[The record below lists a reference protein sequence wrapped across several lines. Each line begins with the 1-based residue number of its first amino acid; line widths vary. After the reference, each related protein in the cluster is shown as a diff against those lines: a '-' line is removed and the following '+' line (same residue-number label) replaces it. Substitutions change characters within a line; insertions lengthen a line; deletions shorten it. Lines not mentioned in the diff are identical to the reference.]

1 MDELDLTELYCIV
14 DDFSKE
20 FQQQVFKH
28 TLIGIPTKRHRRMS
42 MGEVLTIILAFQN
55 SGFRTFKDFYNYCV
69 CRYLTPYFP
78 NLVSYSRFVR
88 LMAEASFPLYCLWI
102 GMKGSCTGIS
112 FLDSTILTS
121 CHIKRAAQH
130 KTMATIAK
138 KGKST
143 MGWFYGFK
151 LHIVLNHLGEIVSF
165 KLTSGN
171 ISDKKPVHDL
181 LKDVFGNVYADKGYI
196 SKKLFTE
203 LFERGIKLVTAIKKN
218 MKNKLICMYESLFLR
233 KRSLI
238 ESVNNLLKNDHQIL
252 HHRHRSI
259 WGFLTNVMASITA
272 YSMRKNKPSLSLSK
286 SEISDLC
293 LLQAM

>member
-20 FQQQVFKH
+20 FQQRVSDH
-28 TLIGIPTKRHRRMS
+28 VLIGNATKRSRRMS

-55 SGFRTFKDFYNYCV
+55 SGFRSFKDFYIQCV
-69 CRYLTPYFP
+69 CRYLYPYFP
-78 NLVSYSRFVR
+78 DLVSYSRFVR
-88 LMAEASFPLYCLWI
+88 LMAEASFPLYCLWL
-102 GMKGSCTGIS
+102 GMRGQCTGVS

-121 CHIKRAAQH
+121 CHIKRATSH
-130 KTMATIAK
+130 KTMASVAK

-151 LHIVLNHLGEIVSF
+151 LHIVLNHLGEIISF

-171 ISDKKPVHDL
+171 INDRKPVHEL
-181 LKDVFGNVYADKGYI
+181 LQGLFGNVYADKGYI
-196 SKKLFTE
+196 SKKLFNE
-203 LFERGIKLVTAIKKN
+203 LFEKGIKLVTGIKKN
-218 MKNKLICMYESLFLR
+218 MQNKLIYLYESLFLR
-233 KRSLI
+233 KRALI

-259 WGFLTNVMASITA
+259 CGFFTNVMAAITA
-272 YSMRKNKPSLSLSK
+272 YSMRKTKPSLSLSK
-286 SEISDLC
+286 REILDLP
-293 LLQAM
+293 LLQSM